1 MYRDDQANR
10 YNQLQAFQGQD
21 NTDYGRYRDTVTD
34 WQNDRNYFLNAL
46 NGERT
51 HDLNVYNANTSN
63 YWNGTNHLAGQYNAD
78 RSADMGVYKMDTDN
92 ENFDREMSMK
102 EEQWAKEYAMK
113 KEAQDLDNELARLN
127 IEKTKQALSGM
138 VLGGSRGGGGGG
150 RRGGRR
156 KSGKKGKVES
166 VARSGK
172 PTVNV
177 FDLLDSAQPYF
188 NKGANNV
195 TAKPTPAM
203 NAKNT
208 LQAAYAMDGIN
219 YDLDTMPDDALT
231 YITRNE
237 LRKAREKRGF

>member
-1 MYRDDQANR
+1 
-10 YNQLQAFQGQD
+10 
-21 NTDYGRYRDTVTD
+21 
-34 WQNDRNYFLNAL
+34 
-46 NGERT
+46 
-51 HDLNVYNANTSN
+51 
-63 YWNGTNHLAGQYNAD
+63 
-78 RSADMGVYKMDTDN
+78 MDTDN

-113 KEAQDLDNELARLN
+113 KEAQDLDNELAKLN

-150 RRGGRR
+150 RRGRR
-156 KSGKKGKVES
+156 KKEKNTTIKN
-166 VARSGK
+166 GK

-195 TAKPTPAM
+195 TATPTPAM
-203 NAKNT
+203 NAKNA
-208 LQAAYAMDGIN
+208 LQAAYAMDGTD
-219 YDLDTMPDDALT
+219 YDLNTMPDDALT